1 MVPISGTKGEISS
14 HPLDEEG
21 QESNDLDSW
30 MSGQKGGVGLWG
42 KNPFSNPHATFF
54 PHQCQ
59 EGRGAPLW
67 PLSLGEFYPKLTPS
81 FSHPLFGPPKLHN
94 GLMPFSPQEPSA
106 CDSSRPI

>member
-1 MVPISGTKGEISS
+1 MAKGKKRELFQCGTKDEISS

-30 MSGQKGGVGLWG
+30 MSGKKEGVGLWG

-59 EGRGAPLW
+59 EGRGAPFW
-67 PLSLGEFYPKLTPS
+67 PLSLGDFCPKVTTTFLSLKRDPS
-81 FSHPLFGPPKLHN
+81 LLLGPPK
-94 GLMPFSPQEPSA
+94 FA
-106 CDSSRPI
+106 